1 MKGGARV
8 TRLPDRCLL
17 WSLVAFSALGCREH
31 AFHQPLKLGGKL
43 VAPEILDRGKEA
55 YTLYCRACHGDN
67 GDGIG
72 PAAAGYRPPP
82 RDFTTGLFKFAA
94 VASGGLPRDDDLR
107 RSVRYG
113 LHGTAMLAWDVD
125 DADLD
130 AILQYLKTFSPR
142 WKDEEPGEAIV
153 PSADPWGPE
162 RASAAIERGGKVYH
176 VVAQC
181 SSCHPAYETRQLI
194 DQASQELNGKGVASF
209 QNDLYAAQ
217 AKDSDYFDRGSA
229 AADGGSVRLKLL
241 APDFLFNELRSVR
254 DLADPA
260 SASADL
266 YRIIAAGI
274 GGTAM
279 PQWQGA
285 LPESDLWALVYYVRS
300 LALLRDTSGARVLRE
315 KLAGQPSA
323 PSR

>member
-1 MKGGARV
+1 MLRR
-8 TRLPDRCLL
+8 TPRWFL
-17 WSLVAFSALGCREH
+17 WSLLAVCGSACREQ
-31 AFHQPLKLGGKL
+31 AFREPLKLGGKL
-43 VAPEILDRGKEA
+43 VPAATLNRGKEG

-67 GDGIG
+67 GDGTG

-82 RDFTTGLFKFAA
+82 RDFTSGLFKFAA

-125 DADLD
+125 DSDLD

-162 RASAAIERGGKVYH
+162 HASEAIARGSKVYH
-176 VVAQC
+176 AVAQC
-181 SSCHPAYETRQLI
+181 SSCHPAYETRQSI
-194 DQASQELNGKGVASF
+194 DQASRELNGGRAASF
-209 QNDLYAAQ
+209 RSDLYAAE
-217 AKDSDYFDRGSA
+217 AKDSDYLDKYSPA
-229 AADGGSVRLKLL
+229 PDGGWVRLKLL
-241 APDFLFNELRSVR
+241 APDFLFNQLRSVR
-254 DLADPA
+254 DLGDQA

-266 YRIIAAGI
+266 YRVIAAGI

-285 LPESDLWALVYYVRS
+285 LPEADLWALVYYVRS
-300 LALLRDTSGARVLRE
+300 LALLRDTPGAAHLRE
-315 KLAGQPSA
+315 RLVSQP
-323 PSR
+323 R